1 MTGVRVNLLAD
12 AGVLA
17 AIGLSPFRDLPP
29 DLVAAVTAEA
39 TTTLVRAGDTIHGEG
54 EAAPHLELV
63 TSGLVRARVS
73 APDGRMLTV
82 RYCRAGALVGA
93 ATLFAEG
100 TRPFAIQALTD
111 SGLLTFRPLIVRGLA
126 TQEVRVAD
134 ALLAETSARVL
145 AFLGELSGTAFATVR
160 QRLAR
165 HLLDLASEHQASRD
179 LVATI
184 TQQELAEA
192 TGTVREVVVRVL
204 RELRQEGVV
213 RTGPHGITIVEP
225 ERLLAAAQPQ
235 GWNAGS

>member
-1 MTGVRVNLLAD
+1 MTGVRTNALTDAD
-12 AGVLA
+12 VMA
-17 AIGLSPFRDLPP
+17 AIGLSPLRDLPP
-29 DLVAAVTAEA
+29 ELLAAVTAEA
-39 TTTLVRAGDTIHGEG
+39 TTTLVHAGETIHDDG

-63 TSGLVRARVS
+63 LSGLVRARVS

-111 SGLLTFRPLIVRGLA
+111 SGLLTFRPPIVRRLA
-126 TQEVRVAD
+126 TQEVRVAG
-134 ALLAETSARVL
+134 ALLAETSTRVL

-165 HLLDLASEHQASRD
+165 HLLDLACEHQPSRE
-179 LVATI
+179 LVAAI

-213 RTGPHGITIVEP
+213 HTGPHGITILEP
-225 ERLLAAAQPQ
+225 ERLVGAAQPQ

>member
-1 MTGVRVNLLAD
+1 MTGVRTNALTDAD
-12 AGVLA
+12 VMA
-17 AIGLSPFRDLPP
+17 AIGLSPLRDLPP
-29 DLVAAVTAEA
+29 ELLAAVTAEA
-39 TTTLVRAGDTIHGEG
+39 TTTLVHAGETIHDDG

-63 TSGLVRARVS
+63 LSGLVRARVS

-111 SGLLTFRPLIVRGLA
+111 SGLLTFRPPIVRRLA
-126 TQEVRVAD
+126 TQEVRVAG
-134 ALLAETSARVL
+134 ALLAETSTRVL

-165 HLLDLASEHQASRD
+165 HLLDLASEHQPSRE
-179 LVATI
+179 LVAAI

-213 RTGPHGITIVEP
+213 HTGAHGITILEP
-225 ERLLAAAQPQ
+225 ERLVAAAQPP

>member
-1 MTGVRVNLLAD
+1 MTGGRVNGLTDAD
-12 AGVLA
+12 VLA
-17 AIGLSPFRDLPP
+17 AIGLSPLQDLPP
-29 DLVAAVTAEA
+29 ELVAAVTAGA

-82 RYCRAGALVGA
+82 RYCRAGALLGA

-100 TRPFAIQALTD
+100 ARPFAIQALTD
-111 SGLLTFRPLIVRGLA
+111 SGLLTFRPVVVRRLA
-126 TQEVRVAD
+126 TVEVRVAD

-145 AFLGELSGTAFATVR
+145 SFLGELSGTAFATVR

-165 HLLDLASEHQASRD
+165 HLLDLASEGLSRGE
-179 LVATI
+179 LVAAI
-184 TQQELAEA
+184 TQQELADS

-204 RELRQEGVV
+204 RELRREGLVH
-213 RTGPHGITIVEP
+213 TGSHSITILDP
-225 ERLLAAAQPQ
+225 ERLFAAAQGQ
-235 GWNAGS
+235 RWNPGS

>member
-1 MTGVRVNLLAD
+1 MTRVGVDAPTDAD
-12 AGVLA
+12 VLA
-17 AIGLSPFRDLPP
+17 AIGLSPLRELPP
-29 DLVAAVTAEA
+29 QLVAAVTAGA
-39 TTTLVRAGDTIHGEG
+39 ATTLVRAGGTIHGDG

-63 TSGLVRARVS
+63 LSGLVRARVS

-93 ATLFAEG
+93 ATLFAAG

-111 SGLLTFRPLIVRGLA
+111 SGVLTFRPAIVRQLA
-126 TQEVRVAD
+126 TREVRVAD

-165 HLLDLASEHQASRD
+165 HLLDLASERLPSRE
-179 LVATI
+179 LVAAI

-204 RELRQEGVV
+204 RELRREGIVH
-213 RTGPHGITIVEP
+213 TGPHGIRILEP
-225 ERLLAAAQPQ
+225 ERLVAAAQPQ
-235 GWNAGS
+235 GWSAGS

>member
-1 MTGVRVNLLAD
+1 MTGVRVNAHAD
-12 AGVLA
+12 DEVLA
-17 AIGLSPFRDLPP
+17 AIGLSPLRDLPP
-29 DLVAAVTAEA
+29 ELVAALTAEA
-39 TTTLVRAGDTIHGEG
+39 TRTLVRAGETIHGEG

-63 TSGLVRARVS
+63 MSGLVRARVS

-82 RYCRAGALVGA
+82 RYCRAGALVGT

-111 SGLLTFRPLIVRGLA
+111 SSVLTFRPLIVRQLA
-126 TQEVRVAD
+126 AQEVRVAN

-145 AFLGELSGTAFATVR
+145 SFLGELSGSAFATVR

-165 HLLDLASEHQASRD
+165 HLLDLASERRHGRE
-179 LVATI
+179 LVAAI

-213 RTGPHGITIVEP
+213 HTGPHGITILEP
-225 ERLLAAAQPQ
+225 QRLFEAAQAQ
-235 GWNAGS
+235 RWNAGS

>member
-1 MTGVRVNLLAD
+1 MTGVRVNAHAD
-12 AGVLA
+12 DEVLA
-17 AIGLSPFRDLPP
+17 AIGLSPLRDLPP
-29 DLVAAVTAEA
+29 ELVAALTAEA
-39 TTTLVRAGDTIHGEG
+39 TRTLVRAGETIHGEG

-63 TSGLVRARVS
+63 MSGLVRARVS

-82 RYCRAGALVGA
+82 RYCRAGALVGT

-100 TRPFAIQALTD
+100 TRPFGIQALTD
-111 SGLLTFRPLIVRGLA
+111 SSVFTFRPLIVRQLA
-126 TQEVRVAD
+126 AQEVRVAN

-145 AFLGELSGTAFATVR
+145 SFLGELSGSAFATVR

-165 HLLDLASEHQASRD
+165 HLLDLASERRHGRE
-179 LVATI
+179 LVAAI

-213 RTGPHGITIVEP
+213 HTGPHGITILEP
-225 ERLLAAAQPQ
+225 ERLFAAAQAQ
-235 GWNAGS
+235 RWNAGS